1 MMVHTFDKGVLMHIL
16 SGFLPARESLISAL
30 QEVQEAF
37 GYIPPEVVGYVAGY
51 MRVFPSEVSGII
63 TFYSQFYTTPRGR
76 NVIRVC
82 RGTACHV
89 RGGRPVLQTIT
100 KHTGLRDGETSED
113 MKYTLE
119 TVACLGACALGP
131 VMVVNKIYYGKLN
144 PGRIHNVLDTLS

>member
-1 MMVHTFDKGVLMHIL
+1 MEQHLDTGLLKQIL
-16 SGFLPARESLISAL
+16 SGFPPGRESLISAL

-37 GYIPPEVVGYVAGY
+37 GYIPPGAVGHVAGY

-63 TFYSQFYTTPRGR
+63 TFYSQFHTTPRGR
-76 NVIRVC
+76 NVVRVC

-89 RGGRPVLQTIT
+89 RGGRTVLQTVA
-100 KHTGLRDGETSED
+100 KHTGLREGETSED
-113 MKYTLE
+113 MKFTLE